1 MKKKDNKPDN
11 INPSKKQ
18 VATKADSGPPVSSEK
33 TKSEKKSSDEK
44 NNISTSRIS
53 LIIKFMVKSFLLLA
67 CLASF
72 AAIIFGGQEIYNIRQ
87 QQIEDRKLLKQ
98 YHAHIDALYIQ
109 ANKDKEIVRER
120 YTQLETII
128 SSLKESIKDNSSRL
142 GELSFPRQRST
153 LLAEAEYLI
162 WLAETYIV
170 AKNSPK
176 KIAEIFLSVD
186 IILGKLKFF
195 SAQESRKAVATIIS
209 VLRSTSIVDRENI
222 YLKLSLMI
230 DELDQL
236 PLIQP
241 VHDSEAVFKTSSNI
255 SEPEQLQWQE
265 KISTGVY
272 KVLARFKDLVR
283 IKEYKNPPNLV
294 SPQEKRQQLIQ
305 RLKSIFGQTQIS
317 LLLEE
322 DGIYKKS
329 LKKTKIILL
338 RDYSE
343 HEELIKT
350 YIQQID
356 ELEQENIIQVI
367 PDISLQLNTIKKYIS
382 IQKKHI
388 SGGQKQ

>member
-1 MKKKDNKPDN
+1 MKKKDSKSDN
-11 INPSKKQ
+11 INLSKKQ
-18 VATKADSGPPVSSEK
+18 IATEADPGSSISSEK

-44 NNISTSRIS
+44 NNASISRIS
-53 LIIKFMVKSFLLLA
+53 LIIKFIVKSFLLVTF
-67 CLASF
+67 LASV
-72 AAIIFGGQEIYNIRQ
+72 AAIIFGGQEIYNIHQ
-87 QQIEDRKLLKQ
+87 QQIEDRKLSKQ
-98 YHAHIDALYIQ
+98 YHAHIDAMYIQ
-109 ANKDKEIVRER
+109 MNKDKEIFRER
-120 YTQLETII
+120 YAQLDAVI
-128 SSLKESIKDNSSRL
+128 SSLKENVTDNSSRL

-186 IILGKLKFF
+186 AILGKLKFF
-195 SAQESRKAVATIIS
+195 SAQESREAVVAIIS

-222 YLKLSLMI
+222 YSKLNLMI
-230 DELDQL
+230 DQLDQL

-241 VHDSEAVFKTSSNI
+241 VHDSEPTFKSTSSI
-255 SEPEQLQWQE
+255 SELEQLQWQE
-265 KISTGVY
+265 KLSAGVY
-272 KVLARFKDLVR
+272 KFLINFRDLVR
-283 IKEYKNPPNLV
+283 IKEYENPPNLV

-338 RDYSE
+338 RSYSE

-350 YIQQID
+350 YIRQID

-367 PDISLQLNTIKKYIS
+367 PDISAQLNIIKKNISTQKKYIS
-382 IQKKHI
+382 
-388 SGGQKQ
+388 GGEKQ

>member
-1 MKKKDNKPDN
+1 MKIKDNKPDN
-11 INPSKKQ
+11 IILSKKQ
-18 VATKADSGPPVSSEK
+18 VVTKADSGSSVLSEK
-33 TKSEKKSSDEK
+33 TKSEKKSSNEK
-44 NNISTSRIS
+44 NNASTNRIS
-53 LIIKFMVKSFLLLA
+53 LIIKFMVKSFLLVTF
-67 CLASF
+67 LASV
-72 AAIIFGGQEIYNIRQ
+72 AAIMFGGQEIYNIRQ
-87 QQIEDRKLLKQ
+87 QQIEDRKLSKQ
-98 YHAHIDALYIQ
+98 YHAHIDALYLQ
-109 ANKDKEIVRER
+109 VNKDKEIVRER
-120 YTQLETII
+120 YAQLDTII
-128 SSLKESIKDNSSRL
+128 SSLKESIKDNSGRL
-142 GELSFPRQRST
+142 GELSFPRQSST

-186 IILGKLKFF
+186 AILGKLKFF

-209 VLRSTSIVDRENI
+209 ALLSTSIVDRENI
-222 YLKLSLMI
+222 YSKLSLMI
-230 DELDQL
+230 DQLDQL

-241 VHDSEAVFKTSSNI
+241 VHDSEAIFKTISNI

-272 KVLARFKDLVR
+272 KVLAKFKDLVR
-283 IKEYKNPPNLV
+283 VKEYKNPPNLV
-294 SPQEKRQQLIQ
+294 SPQEKRQQIIQ
-305 RLKSIFGQTQIS
+305 RLKSIFAQTQIS

-329 LKKTKIILL
+329 LKKTKTILL

-343 HEELIKT
+343 HKELIKT

-367 PDISLQLNTIKKYIS
+367 PDISLQLNIIKKNIS
-382 IQKKHI
+382 TQKKYI

>member
-1 MKKKDNKPDN
+1 LKKKDNKRDN
-11 INPSKKQ
+11 INLSKKQ
-18 VATKADSGPPVSSEK
+18 VKTVADSDSPVSSEK

-44 NNISTSRIS
+44 NTASTSRIS
-53 LIIKFMVKSFLLLA
+53 LIIKFMVKSFLLVTF
-67 CLASF
+67 LASVTT
-72 AAIIFGGQEIYNIRQ
+72 IIFGGQEIYNIRQ
-87 QQIEDRKLLKQ
+87 QQIEDRKLSKQ
-98 YHAHIDALYIQ
+98 YHAHIDALYSKI
-109 ANKDKEIVRER
+109 NKDQEIIRER
-120 YTQLETII
+120 YAQLDTII
-128 SSLKESIKDNSSRL
+128 SSLKESVTDNSSRL

-162 WLAETYIV
+162 WLAETYIA

-186 IILGKLKFF
+186 AILGKLKFF
-195 SAQESRKAVATIIS
+195 SAQESREAVAAIIS
-209 VLRSTSIVDRENI
+209 VLRSTSVVDRENI
-222 YLKLSLMI
+222 YSKLSLMI
-230 DELDQL
+230 DQLDQL

-241 VHDSEAVFKTSSNI
+241 LHDSGATLKTETNI
-255 SEPEQLQWQE
+255 SEPEQLRWQE

-272 KVLARFKDLVR
+272 NFLTKFKDLVH

-329 LKKTKIILL
+329 LKKTKTILL
-338 RDYSE
+338 RDYPE

-350 YIQQID
+350 YIQQIN

-367 PDISLQLNTIKKYIS
+367 PDISLQLNTIKKNIS
-382 IQKKHI
+382 TQKKYI
-388 SGGQKQ
+388 SGGKK

>member
-11 INPSKKQ
+11 INLSKKQ
-18 VATKADSGPPVSSEK
+18 VATKADSDSPVSYEK

-44 NNISTSRIS
+44 NNASTSRIS
-53 LIIKFMVKSFLLLA
+53 LIIKFMVKSFLLVTF
-67 CLASF
+67 LASVF
-72 AAIIFGGQEIYNIRQ
+72 AIIFGGQEIYNIRQ
-87 QQIEDRKLLKQ
+87 QQIEDRKLSKQ
-98 YHAHIDALYIQ
+98 YHAHIDALYSQI
-109 ANKDKEIVRER
+109 NKDKEIIRER
-120 YTQLETII
+120 YAQLDTII
-128 SSLKESIKDNSSRL
+128 SSLKESVTDNSSRL
-142 GELSFPRQRST
+142 GEISFPRQRST

-186 IILGKLKFF
+186 TILGKLKFF
-195 SAQESRKAVATIIS
+195 SAQESREAVTTIIS

-222 YLKLSLMI
+222 YSKLSLMI
-230 DELDQL
+230 DQLDQL

-241 VHDSEAVFKTSSNI
+241 VHDSEAIFKTTSNI

-272 KVLARFKDLVR
+272 NVLARFKDLVR

-294 SPQEKRQQLIQ
+294 SPQEKRQQLIR

-329 LKKTKIILL
+329 LKKTKTILL

-343 HEELIKT
+343 HEELIK
-350 YIQQID
+350 
-356 ELEQENIIQVI
+356 
-367 PDISLQLNTIKKYIS
+367 
-382 IQKKHI
+382 
-388 SGGQKQ
+388 

>member
-1 MKKKDNKPDN
+1 MKKKDNKRDN
-11 INPSKKQ
+11 INLSKKQ
-18 VATKADSGPPVSSEK
+18 VTTVADSDSPVSSEK

-44 NNISTSRIS
+44 NTASTSRIS
-53 LIIKFMVKSFLLLA
+53 LIIKFMVKSFLLVTF
-67 CLASF
+67 LASVT
-72 AAIIFGGQEIYNIRQ
+72 AIIFGGQEIYNIRQ
-87 QQIEDRKLLKQ
+87 QQIEDRKLSKQ
-98 YHAHIDALYIQ
+98 YHAHIDALYSQI
-109 ANKDKEIVRER
+109 NKDKEIIRER
-120 YTQLETII
+120 YAQLDTII
-128 SSLKESIKDNSSRL
+128 SSLKESVTDNSSRL

-162 WLAETYIV
+162 WLAETYIA

-186 IILGKLKFF
+186 AILGKLKFF
-195 SAQESRKAVATIIS
+195 SAQESREAVATIIS
-209 VLRSTSIVDRENI
+209 VLRSTSVVDRENI
-222 YLKLSLMI
+222 YSKLSLMI
-230 DELDQL
+230 DQLDQL

-241 VHDSEAVFKTSSNI
+241 LHDSEATLKTETKI
-255 SEPEQLQWQE
+255 SEPEQLRWQE

-272 KVLARFKDLVR
+272 NFLTKFKDLIH

-329 LKKTKIILL
+329 LKKTKTILL
-338 RDYSE
+338 RDYPE

-350 YIQQID
+350 YIQQIN

-367 PDISLQLNTIKKYIS
+367 PDISLQLNTIKKNIS
-382 IQKKHI
+382 TQKKYI
-388 SGGQKQ
+388 SGGKK

>member
-1 MKKKDNKPDN
+1 MKKKDNKSDN
-11 INPSKKQ
+11 INLSKKQ
-18 VATKADSGPPVSSEK
+18 VATKADPGSTVSSEK
-33 TKSEKKSSDEK
+33 TKSKKKSSDEK

-53 LIIKFMVKSFLLLA
+53 LIIKFMVKSFLLVTF
-67 CLASF
+67 LASV

-87 QQIEDRKLLKQ
+87 QQIEDRALSKQ

-109 ANKDKEIVRER
+109 VNKDKEIMRER
-120 YTQLETII
+120 YAQLDTII
-128 SSLKESIKDNSSRL
+128 SSLKESITDNTSRL
-142 GELSFPRQRST
+142 GELSFPRQRLT

-186 IILGKLKFF
+186 AILGKLKFF
-195 SAQESRKAVATIIS
+195 SAQESREAVTTIIS

-222 YLKLSLMI
+222 YSKLSLMI
-230 DELDQL
+230 DQLDQL

-241 VHDSEAVFKTSSNI
+241 VHDSEAIFKTTSNI

-272 KVLARFKDLVR
+272 NVLSRFENLVR
-283 IKEYKNPPNLV
+283 VKEYKNPPNLV
-294 SPQEKRQQLIQ
+294 SPQEKRQQLIR

-322 DGIYKKS
+322 DGVYKKS
-329 LKKTKIILL
+329 LKKTKTILL

-343 HEELIKT
+343 HEKLIKT

-356 ELEQENIIQVI
+356 ELGQENIIQVI
-367 PDISLQLNTIKKYIS
+367 PDISLPLNTIKKNIS
-382 IQKKHI
+382 IQKKYI
-388 SGGQKQ
+388 SGGQK

>member
-1 MKKKDNKPDN
+1 LKKKDNKSDN
-11 INPSKKQ
+11 INLSKKQ
-18 VATKADSGPPVSSEK
+18 VATKADPGSTVSSEK
-33 TKSEKKSSDEK
+33 TKSKKKSSDEK

-53 LIIKFMVKSFLLLA
+53 LIIKFMVKSFLLVTF
-67 CLASF
+67 LASV

-87 QQIEDRKLLKQ
+87 QQIEDRALSKQ

-109 ANKDKEIVRER
+109 VNKDKEIMRER
-120 YTQLETII
+120 YAQLDTII
-128 SSLKESIKDNSSRL
+128 SSLKESITDNTSRL
-142 GELSFPRQRST
+142 GELSFPRQRLT

-186 IILGKLKFF
+186 AILGKLKFF
-195 SAQESRKAVATIIS
+195 SAQESREAVTTIIS

-222 YLKLSLMI
+222 YSKLSLMI
-230 DELDQL
+230 DQLDQL

-241 VHDSEAVFKTSSNI
+241 VHDSEAIFKTTSNI

-272 KVLARFKDLVR
+272 NVLSRFENLVR
-283 IKEYKNPPNLV
+283 VKEYKNPPNLV
-294 SPQEKRQQLIQ
+294 SPQEKRQQLIR

-322 DGIYKKS
+322 DGVYKKS
-329 LKKTKIILL
+329 LKKTKTILL

-343 HEELIKT
+343 HEKLIKT

-356 ELEQENIIQVI
+356 ELGQENIIQVI
-367 PDISLQLNTIKKYIS
+367 PDISLQLNTIKKNIS
-382 IQKKHI
+382 IQKKYI
-388 SGGQKQ
+388 SGGQK